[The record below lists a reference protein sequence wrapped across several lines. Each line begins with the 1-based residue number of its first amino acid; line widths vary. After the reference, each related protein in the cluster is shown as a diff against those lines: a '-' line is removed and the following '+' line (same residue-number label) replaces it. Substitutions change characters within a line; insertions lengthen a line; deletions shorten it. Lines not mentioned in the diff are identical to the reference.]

1 VEKEAV
7 ENMTEKMR
15 LRSRDEVIRE
25 LQLRKKLCDPD
36 DATSIRRGW
45 VEALRWVLNQRDA
58 AQP

>member
-1 VEKEAV
+1 
-7 ENMTEKMR
+7 MTKKVR
-15 LRSRDEVIRE
+15 TRTRAEVLQELEIR
-25 LQLRKKLCDPD
+25 KSLCNPD